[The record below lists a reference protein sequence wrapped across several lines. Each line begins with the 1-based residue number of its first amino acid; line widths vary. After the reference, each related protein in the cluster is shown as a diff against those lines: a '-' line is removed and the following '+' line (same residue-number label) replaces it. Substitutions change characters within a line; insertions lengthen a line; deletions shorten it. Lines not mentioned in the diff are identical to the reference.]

1 MTDIFQEVEE
11 EVRRERY
18 QQLWQKY
25 GNLAIAAAA
34 LIVIAVAGY
43 ELWLAWDRSQRE
55 AASNQFHAAEQLAQA
70 GRLGEAETAF
80 AKLAEDAP
88 SGYATLSKFH
98 QAAVMLAAG
107 KRDQALA
114 LYDQLAQSKDPNLSG
129 MARLRIAWAQAE
141 YAPRDQIEKTLAP
154 LSGAGNPWRFVAQE
168 VLAFADLRE
177 GRFSVALKAYEL
189 LASDNKAPQG
199 VRQRAGAIA
208 EYLKANPNSTAAMPS
223 HP

>member
-1 MTDIFQEVEE
+1 VTDIFQEVEE

-18 QQLWQKY
+18 QQLWKKY
-25 GNLAIAAAA
+25 GNVAIALAA
-34 LIVIAVAGY
+34 LIVIAAAGY
-43 ELWLAWDRSQRE
+43 QLWQAWDRTQRE

-80 AKLAEDAP
+80 AKLAEGAP
-88 SGYATLSKFH
+88 SGYATLAKFH

-114 LYDQLAQSKDPNLSG
+114 LYGQLTQLKDPNLSG

-141 YAPRDQIEKTLAP
+141 YTPRDQIEKTLAP
-154 LSGAGNPWRFVAQE
+154 LRGADSSWRFSAQE
-168 VLAFADLRE
+168 VLAYTDLRE
-177 GRFSVALKAYEL
+177 GRLGVAMKSYEQ
-189 LASDNKAPQG
+189 LAADRKAPQG
-199 VRQRAGAIA
+199 VRDRAGAIA
-208 EYLKANPNSTAAMPS
+208 EYLKANPSSSAAMPS